1 MRFKWL
7 KTLGKTLVLSLAAT
21 ALFTSVNAKA
31 EDTNTVA
38 EIPVGEGE
46 NAVTYTKYSAC
57 PEGPQ
62 DFYVYKDRAYL
73 LDSENYRILVYDG
86 ITFEQCI
93 DLGTYCNMME
103 IIDDE
108 IYALAYVQK
117 KILKFNMEG
126 ELLESYP
133 LGCDSSRVKAIVK
146 DKDVMIINSAG
157 QKMQYVNSY
166 SGFGKVYGDI
176 KLADS
181 VSEKNPLEEPKEYRI
196 GEVEIQEYFTNISG
210 DYAVFHRY
218 NTQLDHV
225 IGDEFIVQLQGEEIK
240 GYHKMD
246 LDSWVVI
253 PKRYFRVIN
262 EQPYLMNC
270 YKDRVVIERVI
281 FEDTLQNSFWNNI
294 ESIQEEVKARNESMK
309 KLKQERDEK
318 NTKAANKISLSRSE
332 VISRAESMR
341 SYYWVLNAKH
351 KVVKDP
357 TSLPKVVR
365 DAPVGRSF
373 QGIPYCWGGFYGLSD
388 TSSDGSHGGKFSD
401 KITTVFSDDTMYTA
415 GNVSSKDSSGKRQGY
430 VSRTIG
436 LDCSGFISSAYG
448 LTEKESTTTLKNTEN
463 FYEVASLKNLQVGD
477 ILVSSEEGHVYL
489 YTGMNG
495 TNYVVYDC
503 NSTEDTGKVMK
514 REITECHIQKF
525 NYVGRTPWAN

>member
-21 ALFTSVNAKA
+21 ALFTSVNTKA

-117 KILKFNMEG
+117 KILKFNIEG

-157 QKMQYVNSY
+157 QKMQYVDSY

-218 NTQLDHV
+218 NTQLGHV

-270 YKDRVVIERVI
+270 YKDRVVIEKVI
-281 FEDTLQNSFWNNI
+281 FEDTLQNSFWDNI

-351 KVVKDP
+351 KVVRES
-357 TSLPKVVR
+357 TLLPKAVQ
-365 DAPVGRSF
+365 DAPVGQSF
-373 QGIPYCWGGFYGLSD
+373 QGIPYCWGGFFGLSD
-388 TSSDGSHGGKFSD
+388 TSSVGSYGGKFSD
-401 KITTVFSDDTMYTA
+401 KITTVFSDGTMYMA
-415 GNVSSKDSSGKRQGY
+415 GNVKSKDSSGKRQGHI
-430 VSRTIG
+430 SETIG

-448 LTEKESTTTLKNTEN
+448 LTRKESTVTLKDTRN
-463 FYEVASLKNLQVGD
+463 FYEVANLKNLQAGD

-489 YTGMNG
+489 YTGRNG

-503 NSTEDTGKVMK
+503 NSSKDTGKVLK
-514 REITECHIQKF
+514 REITEEHIQKF